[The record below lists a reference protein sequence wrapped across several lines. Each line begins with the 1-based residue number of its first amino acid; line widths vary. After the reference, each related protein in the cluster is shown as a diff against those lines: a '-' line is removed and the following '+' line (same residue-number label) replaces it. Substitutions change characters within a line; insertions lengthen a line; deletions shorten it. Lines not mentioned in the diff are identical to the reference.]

1 MTIIWL
7 SLLTVSLIV
16 VISVVGSLSLRL
28 KMLEQSG
35 IPKQVPS
42 VTPEHSSQH
51 QPDLTLSLLTV
62 AVEIEQD
69 FSAPT
74 FRNKLVQALEKEDAR
89 VKIISAGEVHAADA
103 VISGKV
109 LCNNYPDVYFE
120 ADFVIDFPRWPSET
134 VRSRPI
140 HGGRQD
146 NLCLTLIN
154 TLRQTIE
161 YRRDLEARQ
170 SALEELR

>member
-103 VISGKV
+103 VI
-109 LCNNYPDVYFE
+109 
-120 ADFVIDFPRWPSET
+120 
-134 VRSRPI
+134 
-140 HGGRQD
+140 
-146 NLCLTLIN
+146 
-154 TLRQTIE
+154 
-161 YRRDLEARQ
+161 
-170 SALEELR
+170 